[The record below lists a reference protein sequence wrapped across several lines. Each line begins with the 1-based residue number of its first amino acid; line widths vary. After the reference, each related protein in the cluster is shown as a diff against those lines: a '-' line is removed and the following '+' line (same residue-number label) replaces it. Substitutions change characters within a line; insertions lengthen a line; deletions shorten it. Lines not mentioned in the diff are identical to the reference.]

1 MRLRTR
7 LCAAL
12 LALAVGGPAA
22 AATPAERLSRF
33 DVGAAQS
40 WADALALCDLTAFL
54 RTRPALDADVVLVED
69 MGGRMGQALYGPR
82 FTPASLFFDT
92 RVRRTFERL
101 AAAGEVDRRSVG
113 EARRRH
119 DMPMFREFRAAS
131 GEDIAFL
138 EAQAE
143 LCAALSVDVARRHP

>member
-12 LALAVGGPAA
+12 LALAAAGQAA
-22 AATPAERLSRF
+22 AASPAERLSRF

-69 MGGRMGQALYGPR
+69 RGGRMDSALYGPR
-82 FTPASLFFDT
+82 FTPVSLFFDIG
-92 RVRRTFERL
+92 VRRTFERL
-101 AAAGEVDRRSVG
+101 AQAGEVDRRRVG

-119 DMPMFREFRAAS
+119 DMSMFREFRVTSAQ
-131 GEDIAFL
+131 DMAFL

-143 LCAALSVDVARRHP
+143 LCAALSVDVARRYP